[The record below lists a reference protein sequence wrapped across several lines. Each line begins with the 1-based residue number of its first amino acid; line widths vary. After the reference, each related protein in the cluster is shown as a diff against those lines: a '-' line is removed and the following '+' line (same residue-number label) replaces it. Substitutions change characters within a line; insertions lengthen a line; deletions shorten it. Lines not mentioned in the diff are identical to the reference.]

1 MINGPSGHGAR
12 LSVQVNRNTQFEFVN
27 DRQAPDTESQ
37 PSVELRHWRILLRGN
52 GDLHLTAQLDSGA
65 LRVTSKLQYMEL
77 ASGAV
82 RTESGRSYQLCAPPE
97 GDKVLRGLMRL
108 RALRDLQMISGDV
121 SDVIWAAIAAG
132 AWPEGKKA
140 MLPAA

>member
-1 MINGPSGHGAR
+1 M
-12 LSVQVNRNTQFEFVN
+12 QFEFVN
-27 DRQAPDTESQ
+27 DRQAPDIESQ
-37 PSVELRHWRILLRGN
+37 PSVELKHWRILLRGN
-52 GDLHLTAQLDSGA
+52 GDLHLTAQMDSGA
-65 LRVTSKLQYMEL
+65 LRVTSKLQYMEV

-97 GDKVLRGLMRL
+97 GDEALRDLMRL
-108 RALRDLQMISGDV
+108 RALKDLQMISGDV

-132 AWPEGKKA
+132 AWPEGSTA

>member
-1 MINGPSGHGAR
+1 MLEQLAQRMEVSM
-12 LSVQVNRNTQFEFVN
+12 LFEFVN
-27 DRQAPDTESQ
+27 DRQAPDIESQ

-65 LRVTSKLQYMEL
+65 LRVTFKLQYMEL

-82 RTESGRSYQLCAPPE
+82 KTESGRSYQLCAPPE
-97 GDKVLRGLMRL
+97 ISEV
-108 RALRDLQMISGDV
+108 LRDLMLLRAMMKLQMFSGDV
-121 SDVIWAAIAAG
+121 SGVIWATIAAG
-132 AWPEGKKA
+132 AWPDGIAA

>member
-1 MINGPSGHGAR
+1 MRNFPFRCRPKDWEQRRPYRFLRVAR
-12 LSVQVNRNTQFEFVN
+12 SCGK
-27 DRQAPDTESQ
+27 SQ

-65 LRVTSKLQYMEL
+65 LRVTSKLQFMEL
-77 ASGAV
+77 ASGAI